1 MRFSFASL
9 LVLTFFA
16 LPSLGMAQEAV
27 PDPQQT
33 LQPGDIVKITV
44 WRKPELSGDF
54 YVAADSSIADPFYA
68 PVKVVG
74 VPFSTALERVR
85 EFLSRTET
93 APRVWMEPMLRVMV
107 GGEVRSPNIY
117 SLRRETTLS
126 EAVFMAGG
134 PSDRGRLDRV
144 RLVREGQIRALD
156 LTDPTGASAAI
167 RIDSGDRIL
176 VGRRSHVFRDYVL
189 PTVTFVGSVASMI
202 RLISP

>member
-1 MRFSFASL
+1 
-9 LVLTFFA
+9 
-16 LPSLGMAQEAV
+16 MAQAVV
-27 PDPQQT
+27 PDAQQS

-107 GGEVRSPNIY
+107 GGEVRSPSIY

-144 RLVREGQIRALD
+144 QLVRAGQIRALD
-156 LTDPTGASAAI
+156 LTDPTGAAAAI

-176 VGRRSHVFRDYVL
+176 VGRRSHVLRDYVL
-189 PTVTFVGSVASMI
+189 PTVTFVGSVAAVI